1 MDHFEKNTQWVSAK
15 ISEEQFARLSALAEA
30 TQTTRSAVI
39 RLLIDHAEIE
49 TVASI
54 RFTQPEEAPCP

>member
-39 RLLIDHAEIE
+39 RLLIDHATIE
-49 TVASI
+49 TVTSI
-54 RFTQPEEAPCP
+54 RFTQPEEAPQ